1 MRIYFNIIFSDRL
14 SNHIA
19 IILTSI
25 VEKRQIHV
33 KIMMIFAGICT
44 KQVYF
49 LRSFENNLYSG
60 ASLQYHNVLC
70 VYVLPLS

>member
-1 MRIYFNIIFSDRL
+1 
-14 SNHIA
+14 
-19 IILTSI
+19 
-25 VEKRQIHV
+25 
-33 KIMMIFAGICT
+33 MMIFAGICT